1 VVVCGETGVVAVAVN
16 QQQAMRLTHKYF
28 LQLSS
33 RAAGCKLP
41 ETASLVSPSSRKSS
55 KSPAR
60 PKLNRDLVRQRI
72 VDLLAQGP
80 PDAEA
85 LLAFAEFIHGKPF
98 PEPVLTLPQLKA
110 AVCGAFNCKT
120 TTELRKSNEF
130 NLAIAGRDFNLKTKT
145 DWQKLYREWVGVP
158 LAERNRTGATCIN
171 GIDVLENFRPW
182 HVFGLEPSTA
192 TAEDIK
198 EAFRRLAKQHHP
210 DVGGDPRVME
220 RLQKMRDS
228 LLAFR

>member
-1 VVVCGETGVVAVAVN
+1 V
-16 QQQAMRLTHKYF
+16 
-28 LQLSS
+28 
-33 RAAGCKLP
+33 
-41 ETASLVSPSSRKSS
+41 TAR
-55 KSPAR
+55 SPAR
-60 PKLNRDLVRQRI
+60 TSNKAPARKKLDRPAVQAHI
-72 VDLLAQGP
+72 SELLAAGP
-80 PDAEA
+80 LDAQA

-98 PEPVLTLPQLKA
+98 PEPVLSLTQLKA
-110 AVCGAFNCKT
+110 EVCRVFGCKNAI
-120 TTELRKSNEF
+120 ELRKSNEF
-130 NLAIAGRDFNLKTKT
+130 NLAMAGRSCDLKTKA

-158 LAERNRTGATCIN
+158 QAERNRSGATCIN

-192 TAEDIK
+192 TADDIK
-198 EAFRRLAKQHHP
+198 EAFRRLAKEHHP

>member
-1 VVVCGETGVVAVAVN
+1 VP
-16 QQQAMRLTHKYF
+16 
-28 LQLSS
+28 S
-33 RAAGCKLP
+33 RSP
-41 ETASLVSPSSRKSS
+41 STASPTSASRK
-55 KSPAR
+55 KLDR
-60 PKLNRDLVRQRI
+60 PTVQKRI
-72 VDLLAQGP
+72 SELLAQGP
-80 PDAEA
+80 PEASA

-98 PEPVLTLPQLKA
+98 PEPILTLTQLQTE
-110 AVCGAFNCKT
+110 VCRAFGCGNAK
-120 TTELRKSNEF
+120 ELRQSKEF
-130 NLAIAGRDFNLKTKT
+130 NLAMAGRSFDLKTKA

-158 LAERNRTGATCIN
+158 QAERNRSGATCIN

-192 TAEDIK
+192 TADDIK
-198 EAFRRLAKQHHP
+198 EAFRRLAKEHHP

>member
-1 VVVCGETGVVAVAVN
+1 MDKPPRFRIPV
-16 QQQAMRLTHKYF
+16 
-28 LQLSS
+28 SS
-33 RAAGCKLP
+33 RSTSRATSGSGPRKKLDR
-41 ETASLVSPSSRKSS
+41 SV
-55 KSPAR
+55 
-60 PKLNRDLVRQRI
+60 VQQRI
-72 VDLLAQGP
+72 AELLQAGP
-80 PDAEA
+80 PDATA

-98 PEPVLTLPQLKA
+98 PEPVLTLAQLKA
-110 AVCGAFNCKT
+110 EVCRVFGCSNA
-120 TTELRKSNEF
+120 TELRKSQEF
-130 NLAIAGRDFNLKTKT
+130 KLAMAGRSFDLKTKA

-158 LAERNRTGATCIN
+158 QAERNRMGATCIN

-192 TAEDIK
+192 TSDDIK
-198 EAFRRLAKQHHP
+198 EAFRRLAKEHHP